1 MSILYAILVVS
12 VLGLFLGFGLSVAD
26 KKLAVE
32 KDEKLVQLEKITP
45 GANCGGCGF
54 AGCAAYAEAVFL
66 GNAEI
71 GLCPPG
77 GNTLAKLMADIMGK
91 TAEEKMREVAF
102 VHCNGNS
109 EVTKEDFAYQGIT
122 DCNAAYLVQGGPI
135 SCKEGCLHLGS
146 CIKVCPASA
155 IYRNEKNMIL
165 VDPKKCIGC
174 KKCVNVCPNNVIKMI
189 PENADYVVACN
200 NTENGAKV
208 RKSCTVGCIGCKI
221 CVTKHPNS
229 GCVVDNFLSHVD
241 YNNPDHSDIEA
252 ASAACPPKCFV
263 KR

>member
-1 MSILYAILVVS
+1 MSILFAVLVVS
-12 VLGLFLGFGLSVAD
+12 VLGLLLGFGLSVAD

-32 KDEKLVQLEKITP
+32 KDEKLIQLEKITP

-54 AGCAAYAEAVFL
+54 AGCAAYAEAVYL

-77 GNTLAKLMADIMGK
+77 GSTLANKMAEIMGLNATEDK
-91 TAEEKMREVAF
+91 VREVAF

-109 EVTKEDFAYQGIT
+109 EVTKEDFIYKGIT
-122 DCNAAYLVQGGPI
+122 DCNAAFLVQGGPL

-146 CIKVCPASA
+146 CIAVCPANA

-165 VDPKKCIGC
+165 VDPVKCIGC
-174 KKCVNVCPNNVIKMI
+174 KKCTAVCPNKVIKMI

-200 NTENGAKV
+200 NTEAGAKV
-208 RKSCTVGCIGCKI
+208 RKNCSVGCIGCKI
-221 CVTKHPNS
+221 CVTKYPES
-229 GCVVDNFLSHVD
+229 GCVVENFLSHVD
-241 YNNPDHSDIEA
+241 YSKDHGDIEGA
-252 ASAACPPKCFV
+252 AGACPPKCFV